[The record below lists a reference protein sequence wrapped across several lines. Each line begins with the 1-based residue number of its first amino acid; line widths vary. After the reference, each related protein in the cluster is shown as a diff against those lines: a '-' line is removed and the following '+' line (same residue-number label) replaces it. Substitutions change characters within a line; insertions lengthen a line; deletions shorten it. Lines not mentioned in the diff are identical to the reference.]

1 MSRADDHAYMA
12 RALRLAERALGT
24 TAPNPAVGCVLVRD
38 GRIVGEG
45 FTRPPGG
52 PHAEIVALQAAGAD
66 ARGAT
71 AYVTLEPCDHTGR
84 TGPCTL
90 ALIEA
95 GVARVVCAVLD
106 PNPIARSG
114 LDRLRA
120 AGVDVEVGVLE
131 AAARALNRGFF
142 ARMTRGRPWV
152 RSKLAASL
160 DGRTALANGASQWI
174 TGPAARSD
182 VHRFRARAGAIL
194 TGIGTVLADDPRL
207 TARPMPE
214 PGLASAPG
222 TVTRDPP
229 APSDDAAP
237 DPPAPA
243 GAPGSAP
250 TTAAAPRGP
259 LRAIVDAK
267 LATPPTARILHETGD
282 VVIFTTAADDA
293 IAAWLDGLKVTAR
306 VRVERVAGRDRCDLV
321 DVVARLAALD
331 VNDVWVEAGPTLNG
345 ALLERG
351 LIDEIVLYLAPHL
364 LGDTARGL
372 FSLPVLESLD
382 DRVRLTID
390 EVRRIGDDLRII
402 ARPVAR

>member
-1 MSRADDHAYMA
+1 MA

-52 PHAEIVALQAAGAD
+52 PHAEIAALEAAGAN

-84 TGPCTL
+84 TGPCTR
-90 ALIEA
+90 ALIDA
-95 GVARVVCAVLD
+95 GIVRVVCAVLD
-106 PNPIARSG
+106 PNPIAGSG
-114 LDRLRA
+114 VTRLRE
-120 AGVDVEVGVLE
+120 AGIEVEVGLLE
-131 AAARALNRGFF
+131 REARALNRGFF

-160 DGRTALANGASQWI
+160 DGRTALANGASRWI

-182 VHRFRARAGAIL
+182 VHRFRARSGAIL
-194 TGIGTVLADDPRL
+194 TGIGTVLGDDPRL
-207 TARPMPE
+207 TARLEEE
-214 PGLASAPG
+214 PGMASD
-222 TVTRDPP
+222 R
-229 APSDDAAP
+229 DAAARRQTKASL
-237 DPPAPA
+237 DAPA
-243 GAPGSAP
+243 
-250 TTAAAPRGP
+250 TAIQGVGPRGA

-267 LATPPTARILHETGD
+267 LATPRTARTLEEPGD

-293 IAAWLDGLKVTAR
+293 IAAWLDGLNAIAS
-306 VRVERVAGRDRCDLV
+306 VRVIRVEGRDRCDLV
-321 DVVARLAALD
+321 DVVERLAALD

-345 ALLERG
+345 ALLDRG

-372 FSLPVLESLD
+372 FSLPALESLD
-382 DRVRLTID
+382 DRVRLAID
-390 EVRRIGDDLRII
+390 DVRRVGDDLRII
-402 ARPVAR
+402 ARPVPR

>member
-1 MSRADDHAYMA
+1 MA

-52 PHAEIVALQAAGAD
+52 PHAEIVALEAAGAA

-71 AYVTLEPCDHTGR
+71 AYVSLEPCDHTGR
-84 TGPCTL
+84 TGPCTR
-90 ALIEA
+90 ALIDA
-95 GVARVVCAVLD
+95 GVARVVCAALD
-106 PNPIARSG
+106 PNPVAGSG
-114 LDRLRA
+114 LERLRA
-120 AGVDVEVGVLE
+120 AGIDVEVGVLE
-131 AAARALNRGFF
+131 REARALNRGFF

-160 DGRTALANGASQWI
+160 DGRTALANGASRWI

-207 TARPMPE
+207 TAR
-214 PGLASAPG
+214 LAEAPG
-222 TVTRDPP
+222 P
-229 APSDDAAP
+229 
-237 DPPAPA
+237 
-243 GAPGSAP
+243 
-250 TTAAAPRGP
+250 AAAPGAAAPEPATAPPGTPTAAPMTETGARGP

-267 LATPPTARILHETGD
+267 LATPRSARTLKEPGD
-282 VVIFTTAADDA
+282 VVIFTTAGDDA
-293 IAAWLDGLKVTAR
+293 IAAWLDGLNAAAR
-306 VRVERVAGRDRCDLV
+306 VRVVRVAGRERCDLV
-321 DVVARLAALD
+321 DVVERLAALD

-345 ALLERG
+345 ALLDRG
-351 LIDEIVLYLAPHL
+351 LIDELVLYFAPHL

-372 FSLPVLESLD
+372 FSLPALESLE
-382 DRVRLTID
+382 DRVRLAID
-390 EVRRIGDDLRII
+390 DVRRVGDDLRII